1 MRFARDAPGVAG
13 KVADGSVGTFDE
25 INAFEQ
31 AQVLWLAFRSLHMG
45 FK

>member
-1 MRFARDAPGVAG
+1 MRFARDAPDVAR

-31 AQVLWLAFRSLHMG
+31 VQVLWLAFGSLHMG